1 MESNTRNTS
10 SEGIIPPQGVIFGIS
25 SLYAYL
31 QRIYDRRKRR
41 GYATP

>member
-1 MESNTRNTS
+1 MEPNTRNSS
-10 SEGIIPPQGVIFGIS
+10 SEGIIRPQGVIFGIS

-41 GYATP
+41 GHTTP